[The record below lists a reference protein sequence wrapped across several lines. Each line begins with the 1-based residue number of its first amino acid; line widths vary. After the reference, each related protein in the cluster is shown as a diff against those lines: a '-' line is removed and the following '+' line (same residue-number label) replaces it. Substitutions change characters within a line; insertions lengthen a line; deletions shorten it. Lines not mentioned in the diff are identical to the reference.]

1 MKLKTK
7 LLLMA
12 LMPMILM
19 IVIIAGILLI
29 EIPVLNGSSAEEGLK
44 TAAYSVSAGLNAMDG
59 DFKVTRGQ
67 LYKGNIVFANDN
79 ALFTEINEKTGAE
92 IVLFYGIDS
101 YATTIKDSEGNYVK
115 KLTADEQTVDTV
127 KSMDGYLFDRNAE
140 YADCKYYGCY
150 VPLKQGSS
158 GVNVGMIFVGI
169 PKNNVR
175 KGMFIG
181 LIISAVLVI
190 AVIVVSVIITLRD
203 AKRLVKAV
211 VSCNKAAE
219 RLASGELDVR
229 VDDDTLKRDDE
240 LGMLGK
246 SNAKLADTL
255 RDIVSEAKHCTAEL
269 GEASANLKKVS
280 MDSTVAIR
288 NVKTSVNEINRATSS
303 QAEDTETASE
313 HVGVISNAINDT
325 ATEVENLDANSEAM
339 KNKSA
344 EALAILEDLK
354 QITDEAGSAIQVIYD
369 QTNKTNSSA
378 KSIEEAVNL
387 ISDIANQTN
396 LLSLN
401 ASIEAA
407 RAGEA
412 GQGFAVVATEISA
425 LAEQTNNSAHTIQ
438 GIIASLM
445 NDSNSAVET
454 MDKVKEIIIKQN
466 DNVVRTV
473 NIFNELEEN
482 INITVET
489 SGKISEEVKALGE
502 ARNVVEEALHNLSAV
517 AVENA
522 AGTEETS
529 ASMDKVGSVIN
540 KVSAA
545 AMSLSNM
552 SERLDMTMSAFNLD
566 E

>member
-12 LMPMILM
+12 LIPMILM

-29 EIPVLNGSSAEEGLK
+29 EIPVLTGNGTEQGLK
-44 TAAYSVSAGLNAMDG
+44 AAAYSVSVGLNAMDG
-59 DFKVTRGQ
+59 DFKVARGQ
-67 LYKGNIVFANDN
+67 LYKGSYIFGDN
-79 ALFTEINEKTGAE
+79 SELFTEIKEKTGTD
-92 IVLFYGIDS
+92 IILFYGVNA
-101 YATTIKDSEGNYVK
+101 YATTIKDEDGNYVK

-127 KSMDGYLFDRNAE
+127 KSLDGYLYERNAE
-140 YADCKYYGCY
+140 FAGNKYYGCY
-150 VPLKQGSS
+150 VPLKQSKY
-158 GVNVGMIFVGI
+158 GVNVGMIFVGL
-169 PKNNVR
+169 PKDSAKKRMV
-175 KGMFIG
+175 IG
-181 LIISAVLVI
+181 LIITAVLVI
-190 AVIVVSVIITLRD
+190 AVIAVSMIITLKD
-203 AKRLVKAV
+203 SNKLVKAV

-229 VDDDTLKRDDE
+229 VDDETLKRDDE
-240 LGMLGK
+240 LGKLGK
-246 SNAKLADTL
+246 ANAKLAETL

-325 ATEVENLDANSEAM
+325 AKEVENLDNNSEAM

-344 EALAILEDLK
+344 EALAILDDLK
-354 QITDEAGSAIQVIYD
+354 KITDEAEEAINVIYD

-378 KSIEEAVNL
+378 RSIEDVVNL

-438 GIIASLM
+438 GIIASLV

-454 MDKVKEIIIKQN
+454 MDKVKEIINKQN

-473 NIFNELEEN
+473 DIFNELEEN

-522 AGTEETS
+522 AETEETS
-529 ASMDKVGSVIN
+529 ASMDKVGGVIN

-552 SERLDMTMSAFNLD
+552 SERLDTTMSAFNID
-566 E
+566 A

>member
-1 MKLKTK
+1 M
-7 LLLMA
+7 
-12 LMPMILM
+12 
-19 IVIIAGILLI
+19 
-29 EIPVLNGSSAEEGLK
+29 
-44 TAAYSVSAGLNAMDG
+44 
-59 DFKVTRGQ
+59 
-67 LYKGNIVFANDN
+67 
-79 ALFTEINEKTGAE
+79 
-92 IVLFYGIDS
+92 
-101 YATTIKDSEGNYVK
+101 
-115 KLTADEQTVDTV
+115 
-127 KSMDGYLFDRNAE
+127 
-140 YADCKYYGCY
+140 
-150 VPLKQGSS
+150 
-158 GVNVGMIFVGI
+158 
-169 PKNNVR
+169 
-175 KGMFIG
+175 
-181 LIISAVLVI
+181 
-190 AVIVVSVIITLRD
+190 
-203 AKRLVKAV
+203 
-211 VSCNKAAE
+211 
-219 RLASGELDVR
+219 
-229 VDDDTLKRDDE
+229 
-240 LGMLGK
+240 
-246 SNAKLADTL
+246 
-255 RDIVSEAKHCTAEL
+255 
-269 GEASANLKKVS
+269 ANL
-280 MDSTVAIR
+280 D
-288 NVKTSVNEINRATSS
+288 N
-303 QAEDTETASE
+303 
-313 HVGVISNAINDT
+313 
-325 ATEVENLDANSEAM
+325 NSEAM

-344 EALAILEDLK
+344 EALAILDDLK
-354 QITDEAGSAIQVIYD
+354 KITDEAGSAIQVIYD

-445 NDSNSAVET
+445 NDSNSAVLT

-482 INITVET
+482 INVTVET

>member
-1 MKLKTK
+1 
-7 LLLMA
+7 
-12 LMPMILM
+12 
-19 IVIIAGILLI
+19 
-29 EIPVLNGSSAEEGLK
+29 
-44 TAAYSVSAGLNAMDG
+44 
-59 DFKVTRGQ
+59 
-67 LYKGNIVFANDN
+67 
-79 ALFTEINEKTGAE
+79 
-92 IVLFYGIDS
+92 
-101 YATTIKDSEGNYVK
+101 
-115 KLTADEQTVDTV
+115 
-127 KSMDGYLFDRNAE
+127 
-140 YADCKYYGCY
+140 
-150 VPLKQGSS
+150 
-158 GVNVGMIFVGI
+158 
-169 PKNNVR
+169 
-175 KGMFIG
+175 
-181 LIISAVLVI
+181 
-190 AVIVVSVIITLRD
+190 
-203 AKRLVKAV
+203 
-211 VSCNKAAE
+211 
-219 RLASGELDVR
+219 
-229 VDDDTLKRDDE
+229 
-240 LGMLGK
+240 
-246 SNAKLADTL
+246 
-255 RDIVSEAKHCTAEL
+255 
-269 GEASANLKKVS
+269 
-280 MDSTVAIR
+280 
-288 NVKTSVNEINRATSS
+288 
-303 QAEDTETASE
+303 
-313 HVGVISNAINDT
+313 
-325 ATEVENLDANSEAM
+325 M

-445 NDSNSAVET
+445 NDSNNAVET

-529 ASMDKVGSVIN
+529 ASMDKVGSV
-540 KVSAA
+540 
-545 AMSLSNM
+545 
-552 SERLDMTMSAFNLD
+552 TMSAFNLD